1 MSERRGTTPLAPGG
15 RRRRAR
21 RFHVLGRRAVVR
33 GRPAATTTTSAAF
46 ARAPVGC
53 ETTLDFDRS
62 GEFVLYIE
70 TTGQVD
76 GIGGDCDVTGGTTET
91 PTGSRSRS

>member
-1 MSERRGTTPLAPGG
+1 MSERRG
-15 RRRRAR
+15 RRRWLLVAGIV
-21 RFHVLGRRAVVR
+21 VLVGSIALA
-33 GRPAATTTTSAAF
+33 GGLWSAADQRYDDNVGAF

-70 TTGQVD
+70 TTGQV
-76 GIGGDCDVTGGTTET
+76 E
-91 PTGSRSRS
+91 RHRR